1 MSIRKVKK
9 YTSRDKRKMRI
20 RKKVTGTPELPRL
33 SVYRSLNHMYAQLI
47 DDTNG
52 LALGAVSTKS
62 KALADDFKAAEGKVA
77 KAHLVGKA
85 IAELAQSRNI
95 TSVVFDRNGY
105 LYHGRIKAVA
115 EGAREGGL
123 QF

>member
-9 YTSRDKRKMRI
+9 YSSREKRKMHI
-20 RKKVTGTPELPRL
+20 RRKISGTSEKPRL
-33 SVYRSLNHMYAQLI
+33 SVFRSLNHMYAQLI
-47 DDTNG
+47 DDTQG
-52 LALGAVSTKS
+52 VSLGTVSTKT
-62 KALADDFKAAEGKVA
+62 KALAGEFSATEGKVA
-77 KAHLVGKA
+77 RAFLVGKA
-85 IAELAQSRNI
+85 IAELAKTRNI
-95 TSVVFDRNGY
+95 TTVVFDRGGY

>member
-9 YTSRDKRKMRI
+9 YSTRDKRKIRI
-20 RKKVTGTPELPRL
+20 RKKIYGTSEKPRL

-47 DDTNG
+47 DDTQS
-52 LALGAVSTKS
+52 LSLGTVSTKT
-62 KALADDFKAAEGKVA
+62 KDLTGDLQGAEGKVA
-77 KAHLVGKA
+77 KAFIIGKA
-85 IAELAQSRNI
+85 IAELAKSKNI
-95 TSVVFDRNGY
+95 TTVVFDRSGY

-115 EGAREGGL
+115 DGAREGGL

>member
-20 RKKVTGTPELPRL
+20 RKKVVGTPELPRL

-47 DDTNG
+47 DDSNG
-52 LALGAVSTKS
+52 VALGAVSTKT
-62 KALADDFKAAEGKVA
+62 KALAADFAATEGKIA
-77 KAHLVGKA
+77 KSHLVGKA
-85 IAELAQSRNI
+85 IAELAKSKNI
-95 TSVVFDRNGY
+95 TNVVFDRNGY

>member
-9 YTSRDKRKMRI
+9 YTSREKRKMHI
-20 RKKVTGTPELPRL
+20 RKKIYGTSETPRL

-47 DDTNG
+47 DDTQG
-52 LALGAVSTKS
+52 ISLGTVSTKT
-62 KALADDFKAAEGKVA
+62 KDIAGDLKAAEGKVA
-77 KAHLVGKA
+77 KAFLVGKA
-85 IAELAQSRNI
+85 IAELAKAKNI
-95 TSVVFDRNGY
+95 TTVVFDRSGY

>member
-1 MSIRKVKK
+1 MSIRKVKQ
-9 YTSRDKRKMRI
+9 YTSRDKRKIRI
-20 RKKVTGTPELPRL
+20 RKKVLGTAEQPRL
-33 SVYRSLNHMYAQLI
+33 SVYRSLSHMYAQLI
-47 DDTNG
+47 DDTRG
-52 LALGAVSTKS
+52 ISLGTVSTKS
-62 KALADDFKAAEGKVA
+62 KTLAADMSSAEGKVA

-85 IAELAQSRNI
+85 IAELAQSKNI
-95 TSVVFDRNGY
+95 TSVVFDRNGF

>member
-1 MSIRKVKK
+1 MSIRKVKM
-9 YTSRDKRKMRI
+9 YTTREKRKIRI
-20 RKKVTGTPELPRL
+20 RKKVYGTPELPRL

-52 LALGAVSTKS
+52 VSLGAVSTKS
-62 KALADDFKAAEGKVA
+62 KALAAEVKAAESKVA
-77 KAHLVGKA
+77 RAHLVGKA
-85 IAELAQSRNI
+85 IAELAQSKNI
-95 TSVVFDRNGY
+95 TAVVFDRNGY

>member
-9 YTSRDKRKMRI
+9 YSTREKRKVRI
-20 RKKVTGTPELPRL
+20 RKKIYGTSDKPRL

-47 DDTNG
+47 DDTQG
-52 LALGAVSTKS
+52 VSLGAVSTKS
-62 KALADDFKAAEGKVA
+62 KDLVDQFKSAEGKVA
-77 KAHLVGKA
+77 KAYLVGKA
-85 IAELAQSRNI
+85 VAELAKSKDI
-95 TSVVFDRNGY
+95 TTVVFDRGGF

-115 EGAREGGL
+115 DGAREGGL